1 MLELIHFVGNQLLK
15 HFRRQSALRC
25 INTQPA
31 VRIRQQ
37 PDPEEVACGQ
47 QLRDWI
53 QVVRIFT

>member
-1 MLELIHFVGNQLLK
+1 MDVWRMICGQMRKQIGLVGDQLLK

-37 PDPEEVACGQ
+37 SDAE
-47 QLRDWI
+47 
-53 QVVRIFT
+53 